1 MDIGWGGILIT
12 TGPHVPNTITPLLLG
27 FNHGQ
32 ISFKFLH
39 DSLQIYFQ

>member
-1 MDIGWGGILIT
+1 MDIRWCGILNI
-12 TGPHVPNTITPLLLG
+12 TGPHVPATITPLLLG